1 MMTTNHVRYFSQED
15 KKKNDYES
23 GFQNLMNDGKV
34 SKEEQERLQKRR
46 DEKNEQTKQEQ
57 EDTEKLRE
65 QRFKEGEEN
74 FEDFIA
80 GK

>member
-1 MMTTNHVRYFSQED
+1 ME
-15 KKKNDYES
+15 E
-23 GFQNLMNDGKV
+23 GKV

-46 DEKNEQTKQEQ
+46 DEKNEETKQAR

-65 QRFKEGEEN
+65 QKFKEGEED

-80 GK
+80 GKKKQQDIDIKSQFTALYMKAKESN